1 MQSQLADSLL
11 AGIERA
17 VTGMKGFSRPEK
29 WDQVQGKLGTNPTVL
44 KLSVLFGDKGAI
56 KKMEGLVRNARAD
69 PVIRRDTLNIL
80 IESNAS
86 NLKSLCVQALDDSE
100 MRGMAARG
108 LAKFADMEIGKKL
121 ISRLEKFADP
131 ERDRVVEILCG
142 RVAWARL
149 LIARI
154 EAGKISKSL
163 ISPYHV
169 SQIKALKDNQLHK
182 RLEKTWGIIRTSS
195 SALTQKKQD
204 FKQEF
209 TILGSGR
216 AANLSHGRH
225 LYEQRCASCHV
236 LYGQGGKLGPDL
248 TGSGRSNL
256 DYLLENIVDPNAAVS
271 ADYRMHV
278 IEMKDGRILSGMIV
292 GQDRNSLTL
301 RMPDSE
307 LVVSKSTI
315 SQREALADS
324 IMPVG
329 LLDNLSR
336 EGRRD
341 LLAYLMHPSQIP
353 VAEGL

>member
-1 MQSQLADSLL
+1 M
-11 AGIERA
+11 
-17 VTGMKGFSRPEK
+17 
-29 WDQVQGKLGTNPTVL
+29 
-44 KLSVLFGDKGAI
+44 
-56 KKMEGLVRNARAD
+56 
-69 PVIRRDTLNIL
+69 
-80 IESNAS
+80 
-86 NLKSLCVQALDDSE
+86 
-100 MRGMAARG
+100 
-108 LAKFADMEIGKKL
+108 
-121 ISRLEKFADP
+121 
-131 ERDRVVEILCG
+131 
-142 RVAWARL
+142 
-149 LIARI
+149 
-154 EAGKISKSL
+154 
-163 ISPYHV
+163 
-169 SQIKALKDNQLHK
+169 
-182 RLEKTWGIIRTSS
+182 
-195 SALTQKKQD
+195 
-204 FKQEF
+204 
-209 TILGSGR
+209 
-216 AANLSHGRH
+216 
-225 LYEQRCASCHV
+225 

-329 LLDNLSR
+329 LLDNLSG